1 MKKNKLLIFLLAINM
16 VLFGIS
22 LTLWIKPDE
31 RKDESLYL
39 LEVLREIV
47 KANKVKMLSEHM
59 LLEDLQE
66 YPANYHDLEQGYRY
80 LWFTMSST
88 PVNVMN
94 SKRVTYSKNTSFFG
108 YFIVVDI
115 NSYIVDFGWHKP

>member
-1 MKKNKLLIFLLAINM
+1 MKKNKLFIFLLAINM

-22 LTLWIKPDE
+22 LALWIKPDE

-66 YPANYHDLEQGYRY
+66 YPANYYDLEQGYRY
-80 LWFTMSST
+80 LWFTMSRT

>member
-1 MKKNKLLIFLLAINM
+1 LAINM

-22 LTLWIKPDE
+22 LALWIKPDE

-66 YPANYHDLEQGYRY
+66 YPANYYDLEQGYRY
-80 LWFTMSST
+80 LWFTMSRT
-88 PVNVMN
+88 PVNVIN